1 MKKYHVEYAT
11 PEMVKDH
18 GGLHDLSWEILVMR
32 STLKAKM
39 RLLN

>member
-18 GGLHDLSWEILVMR
+18 GGLHDLSWGDISDAIDAE
-32 STLKAKM
+32 S
-39 RLLN
+39 